1 MFIRIFLLK
10 SPFHFGGCKI
20 RLIFLIIK
28 IMAKDFFGKV
38 IDQLCGCVS
47 DGAFSD
53 RLAEKVMPVAEY
65 E

>member
-1 MFIRIFLLK
+1 MFIRIILSK

-38 IDQLCGCVS
+38 IDQTIYV
-47 DGAFSD
+47 
-53 RLAEKVMPVAEY
+53 RLGRGIL
-65 E
+65 